1 MTVTDFID
9 TVMQHIRE
17 NSENAVMYDFSD
29 EDLQAINQLRDKK
42 YSTWEWNFGTSP
54 KFAYSKLMRTSGGN
68 VELNLNVEKGLITGI
83 KFYGDF
89 FSQKEPSEFEQ
100 FILQKKYESET
111 IRQIL
116 EKVELNDYF
125 RNVTIEEMMAL
136 FFQ

>member
-1 MTVTDFID
+1 M
-9 TVMQHIRE
+9 
-17 NSENAVMYDFSD
+17 
-29 EDLQAINQLRDKK
+29 
-42 YSTWEWNFGTSP
+42 
-54 KFAYSKLMRTSGGN
+54 
-68 VELNLNVEKGLITGI
+68 ELNLNVEKGLITDI

-89 FSQKEPSEFEQ
+89 FSLKEPSEFEQ
-100 FILQKKYESET
+100 FFLQKKYESET